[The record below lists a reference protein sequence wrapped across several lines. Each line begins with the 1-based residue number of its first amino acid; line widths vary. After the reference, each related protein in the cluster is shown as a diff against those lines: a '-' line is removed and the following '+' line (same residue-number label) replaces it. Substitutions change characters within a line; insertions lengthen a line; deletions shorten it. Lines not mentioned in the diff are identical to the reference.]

1 MRSSGDDL
9 GGALIRGLGN
19 LIRGGGRNLPPNVDD
34 ALNVVRQQLAGGAS
48 EVPLNTSGSSANADR
63 DWETSYVLVLSI

>member
-48 EVPLNTSGSSANADR
+48 EVPLNTSGSSANLFGNTPP
-63 DWETSYVLVLSI
+63 ESPV